1 MTIKAPDQ
9 GMNVQGTVPGSWST
23 LTGGNQAAMQS
34 QTATGAADSTTALP
48 WVVLAL
54 VVAYVVYAVA
64 IQHEKISAAIRP
76 ANMAANGHNFI
87 VVGLAASIF
96 IVAMKVLWAKLTAF
110 GFPGAAQIGRFFMA
124 V

>member
-1 MTIKAPDQ
+1 MPIRAPNQ
-9 GMNVQGTVPGSWST
+9 GMNAQGTVPGSYSQ
-23 LTGGNQAAMQS
+23 LIGGNQAAMHD
-34 QTATGAADSTTALP
+34 QTAAGAQDSTTVLP

-64 IQHEKISAAIRP
+64 IQHERISAAIRP
-76 ANMAANGHNFI
+76 ANMAANAHNFV

-110 GFPGAAQIGRFFMA
+110 GFPLAAQIARFFMA